1 MMDPIGLALE
11 KYDRVGLWRDAY
23 PNGAPIT
30 NDLQLDG
37 VTVPDPAALST
48 AIENSPDY
56 RSCVATKL
64 LTFGLNRGPL
74 AQELCVAGDIASLPD
89 GGTPSLKQMTVDA
102 VMKSFELTELP

>member
-11 KYDRVGLWRDAY
+11 KYDRVGLWRDTY

-37 VTVPDPAALST
+37 VTVADPRALAA
-48 AIENSPDY
+48 AIEASPDY
-56 RSCVATKL
+56 RACVATKL

-74 AQELCVAGDIASLPD
+74 EEERCVAGQLASLPD
-89 GGTPSLKQMTVDA
+89 GGTPSLKQMTVEA
-102 VMKSFELTELP
+102 VLKSFELTERP